1 MDNSSPS
8 PTIQPISHPWFAKFY
23 NRMMQRSSIQQEF
36 EPLRREI
43 VGQAYGL
50 VLEVGA
56 GGGQNFPFYDPTRV
70 TRVEAVEPDA
80 TMLGYAQ
87 KSQADAPVP
96 ITLTPAPAERL
107 PFPTAHFDSVVA
119 TLVFCSVLDPMRSL
133 HEIQRVLKPGG
144 SLLLL
149 EHVRA
154 QGEIAARIQDALVPV
169 TTRLLGNCHWNR
181 NTQQTVLESGFHIK
195 QIRQVGGGLHPMFL
209 LQMTRPKEQ

>member
-1 MDNSSPS
+1 MDTRRYF
-8 PTIQPISHPWFAKFY
+8 PTKPISHPRFANFY
-23 NRMMQRSSIQQEF
+23 NRMMRRASIQQEF

-56 GGGQNFPFYDPTRV
+56 GGGQNFSFYDPTRV
-70 TRVEAVEPDA
+70 TSVEAVEPDA

-87 KSQADAPVP
+87 KSHVDAPVP
-96 ITLTPAPAERL
+96 ITLTPAPAELL
-107 PFPTAHFDSVVA
+107 PFPAAHFDSVVA
-119 TLVFCSVLDPMRSL
+119 TLVFCSVHDPMRSL
-133 HEIQRVLKPGG
+133 QEIHRVLKPTG

-154 QGEIAARIQDALVPV
+154 QGKIAALIQGALVPV

-181 NTQQTVLESGFHIK
+181 NTQQTAQESGF
-195 QIRQVGGGLHPMFL
+195 QITQMRQVSGGLHPMFL
-209 LQMTRPKEQ
+209 LQMTKVDR